1 MLLKIGSVLA
11 LVAATAAGTY
21 WFATRSG
28 QQPNLSPPVQ
38 QSAPPAATRPIASQ
52 PQTAEAQPWAD
63 ESQTWTDPPPMPEID
78 QKNVGVSTAS
88 AIEQAKMS
96 TVVIKTPWGTMGSG
110 FFIDDSLVVTNKHVV
125 EQDNSNLDEQR
136 HRVQTRRKML
146 ALEKEKIEQ
155 LRKWIKNASDGPSRR
170 QAIIVLKEKERTLA
184 TALSQQEEMEKKLRI
199 RETPRR
205 PMSVTVIL
213 ADGSEYNPQA
223 MRVSPEHDL
232 AILTVYVGGKTQKS
246 LRAAGTNSVLREGDK
261 LYAIG
266 NPPGLIRTVTA
277 GIFSGYRQIN
287 GKLLLQTDAAINRG
301 NSGGPLIDES
311 GRVRGVN
318 TLGRRGTQG
327 IGFAIPIQT
336 VFEEF
341 ALTQQ

>member
-1 MLLKIGSVLA
+1 
-11 LVAATAAGTY
+11 
-21 WFATRSG
+21 
-28 QQPNLSPPVQ
+28 
-38 QSAPPAATRPIASQ
+38 
-52 PQTAEAQPWAD
+52 
-63 ESQTWTDPPPMPEID
+63 MPEID